1 MLSLDNC
8 NVTSESGQCGH
19 LSMSTNSSGSG
30 NEVSCDW
37 RTACHVTSLL
47 TSDWSAGLQQQQQRL
62 QRADQLGRRGE
73 LGVTRELKL
82 SSEDRMWEVVLS
94 WPLASHFSQK
104 KKQDDVVTVAMV
116 MSILSLRV
124 WSWPEIFSLVG
135 VLVKTFVMTTGF
147 DYFTAFDTT
156 LQQSFL
162 WNQLCFLL
170 PQQLTSS
177 LQSMHEYIN
186 NLNLTF
192 LFLTQ
197 LFQMMIFYTNFNQF
211 ASRPWPLGH
220 VHASVIVRVYEFM
233 NWVFTVCRMI
243 ALHHQH

>member
-30 NEVSCDW
+30 NEVSSDW
-37 RTACHVTSLL
+37 RRAGHVTSLL

-73 LGVTRELKL
+73 LRVTRELKL
-82 SSEDRMWEVVLS
+82 RSSEDVGGRTFMTSGISFFTKEKTGWCCYRRHGNVYLS
-94 WPLASHFSQK
+94 
-104 KKQDDVVTVAMV
+104 
-116 MSILSLRV
+116 IRV
-124 WSWPEIFSLVG
+124 WSWREIFSLVG

-186 NLNLTF
+186 SLNLTF

>member
-30 NEVSCDW
+30 NEVSSDW
-37 RTACHVTSLL
+37 RTAGHVTSLL

-73 LGVTRELKL
+73 LRVTRELQL
-82 SSEDRMWEVVLS
+82 RSSEDRMWEVVLS

-116 MSILSLRV
+116 MSILSIRV
-124 WSWPEIFSLVG
+124 WIWTEIFSLVG

-177 LQSMHEYIN
+177 LSTFIN
-186 NLNLTF
+186 LL
-192 LFLTQ
+192 
-197 LFQMMIFYTNFNQF
+197 
-211 ASRPWPLGH
+211 LGH
-220 VHASVIVRVYEFM
+220 GHLATSTLPSLCEFM
-233 NWVFTVCRMI
+233 NSWTGYSQF
-243 ALHHQH
+243 AEWLHCITSTSWAVWAQW